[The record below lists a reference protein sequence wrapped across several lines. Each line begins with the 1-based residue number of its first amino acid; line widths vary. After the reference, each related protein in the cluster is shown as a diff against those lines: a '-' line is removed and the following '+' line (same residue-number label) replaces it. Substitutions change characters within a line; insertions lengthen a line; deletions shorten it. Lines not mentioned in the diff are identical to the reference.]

1 MCNLR
6 LVIENYMKYGVLVHL
21 SGSEFRRDDLKMFF
35 LLYALIPTH
44 LFVGFLIE
52 LVASIHARGA
62 KAKNQK
68 ADIKDPKLRA
78 AWRII
83 ALAHVVNATL
93 SLGVANWV
101 VYYKIHHPLI
111 GTCCGLHA
119 GKFSMINSG
128 RYGKSDRCTV
138 IVWLKQLSYALTNRD
153 LRDAFLASAPTP
165 PLYASAPYPT
175 NITLSNLSYFWWAPT
190 LVYQPVYPRSPSF
203 RWSFFLKRV
212 GEVIALSIAIWF
224 LSAQY
229 AVPVLQNSVAA
240 VGNMDIVVV
249 LERLMKLSTISLVI
263 WLIGFFAIFQSALN
277 ALAECLKFGDRE
289 FYTEYV

>member
-1 MCNLR
+1 M
-6 LVIENYMKYGVLVHL
+6 
-21 SGSEFRRDDLKMFF
+21 
-35 LLYALIPTH
+35 
-44 LFVGFLIE
+44 
-52 LVASIHARGA
+52 
-62 KAKNQK
+62 
-68 ADIKDPKLRA
+68 
-78 AWRII
+78 
-83 ALAHVVNATL
+83 
-93 SLGVANWV
+93 
-101 VYYKIHHPLI
+101 
-111 GTCCGLHA
+111 
-119 GKFSMINSG
+119 
-128 RYGKSDRCTV
+128 

-212 GEVIALSIAIWF
+212 GEVIALSITIWF

-229 AVPVLQNSVAA
+229 AVPVLQNSVTAM
-240 VGNMDIVVV
+240 GKMDVVVV

-263 WLIGFFAIFQSALN
+263 WLAGFFALFQSGLN

-289 FYTEYV
+289 FYTEYVYHPCDFSCERKLTRTAGGTPAPSVRTGRRGTNRSTTLCGDTCTRRCRVAVGARSLLPS